1 MITVHY
7 VLSLSRLLS
16 SWGDRLW
23 TFLSALFMLLLQVG
37 DDDDIDDH
45 DLDDNDDDGD
55 RLWTFLSALF
65 MLLLQVGD
73 DDDVDDNDDDNDRL

>member
-1 MITVHY
+1 MFGNVFEILSSMITVHY
-7 VLSLSRLLS
+7 VLYLSRLLS
-16 SWGDRLW
+16 SW
-23 TFLSALFMLLLQVG
+23 
-37 DDDDIDDH
+37 
-45 DLDDNDDDGD
+45 GD